1 LIAYYLYHSTEAS
14 DGVIQKENFA
24 TNGLVMAVAVNF
36 DLVQFRRD
44 LLQRDAS
51 VDGDFERDVVA
62 RSLNIEKRGAL
73 ASGMVPDGE
82 SCEPRI
88 PHYNAA
94 LGV

>member
-62 RSLNIEKRGAL
+62 
-73 ASGMVPDGE
+73 GMVPDGE